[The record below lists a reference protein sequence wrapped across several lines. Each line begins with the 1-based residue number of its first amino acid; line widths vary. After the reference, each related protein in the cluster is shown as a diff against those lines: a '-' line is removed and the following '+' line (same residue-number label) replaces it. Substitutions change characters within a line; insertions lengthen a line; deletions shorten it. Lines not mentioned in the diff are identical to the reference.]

1 MIDLNQLIVEY
12 FASSAAIVISSP
24 PFRCMT
30 SPLFSMAIIVSVIDI
45 LPLSIDIVLYLMIR
59 FMSSSMTKTNCS
71 LYIHWR
77 IARSLCAWADKRAG
91 PILTLLAG
99 SVPTFERPNSSMQH
113 WLLDS
118 FDQRI
123 QLTAKERR

>member
-12 FASSAAIVISSP
+12 FASSAAIVISST

-59 FMSSSMTKTNCS
+59 FMSSSMTKTDYS

-77 IARSLCAWADKRAG
+77 IARSLCVWADTLAG
-91 PILTLLAG
+91 LILTLLAG
-99 SVPTFERPNSSMQH
+99 SVPTFEHPNSLMQH

-118 FDQRI
+118 CDRRI
-123 QLTAKERR
+123 HSTLTAR

>member
-12 FASSAAIVISSP
+12 FASSAAMESSST

-30 SPLFSMAIIVSVIDI
+30 SPLLSMAIIVSVIDI

-59 FMSSSMTKTNCS
+59 FMSSSMTKTNYS

-91 PILTLLAG
+91 LILTLLAG
-99 SVPTFERPNSSMQH
+99 SVPTFERPNSLMRH
-113 WLLDS
+113 WLLGLC
-118 FDQRI
+118 DQRI